1 MQKRCV
7 ANKRPK
13 GQVVEHHL
21 ESVHVPGNSS
31 AQPKALH
38 MNQLRNFYLF
48 KKLKSKQLSLCWVNL
63 KGCHDEYLFIFHSNP
78 EFWKRSIHLSCY
90 PANQRNVGY
99 LCNDA
104 GLGFTL
110 HQTVHACET
119 CVVNLITTAKDDKKW
134 YTEIWMLYLS
144 PCKAHWRF
152 ESWRFD
158 AKHESPCFLGWLLPE
173 VISFPWVPGLRSD
186 VPWISLRM
194 QSNVNCRE
202 TTSGAWSGYVSVK
215 LWR

>member
-21 ESVHVPGNSS
+21 ESVHVPANSS

-78 EFWKRSIHLSCY
+78 EFWKRSTHLSCY
-90 PANQRNVGY
+90 PANQRNLGY

-110 HQTVHACET
+110 HQTVYACET
-119 CVVNLITTAKDDKKW
+119 CVVNLIITAKDDKKMIHRDLNALFEPLQRSLKVW
-134 YTEIWMLYLS
+134 VLKIW
-144 PCKAHWRF
+144 CQTWVT
-152 ESWRFD
+152 
-158 AKHESPCFLGWLLPE
+158 LLP
-173 VISFPWVPGLRSD
+173 GLALTRSHQF
-186 VPWISLRM
+186 SL
-194 QSNVNCRE
+194 
-202 TTSGAWSGYVSVK
+202 GAWA
-215 LWR
+215 